1 MRLARALFPSVL
13 SGLVAVAAI
22 GLALSSPTRARA
34 YEQELSLGLEAGF
47 AHALG
52 PDLPGARFG
61 FHGSYGIDDT
71 WTLAAQLGYSFHPT
85 DAPLHVGEAA
95 LELLY
100 VIDVVRVVPYFGIG
114 ASYFGTLRDGEIG
127 GEGGAHIVGGGHYY
141 LSREWAVG
149 LDVRGHALFTAI
161 EDFPIFM
168 TATLRISWIH
178 AL

>member
-13 SGLVAVAAI
+13 TGLAAVAAV
-22 GLALSSPTRARA
+22 GVLLASPTRARA

-71 WTLAAQLGYSFHPT
+71 WTVAAQLGYSFHPT

-127 GEGGAHIVGGGHYY
+127 GEGGAHIVGGAHYY

-149 LDVRGHALFTAI
+149 LDVRHLRRVKALF
-161 EDFPIFM
+161 EFLKERVEP
-168 TATLRISWIH
+168 
-178 AL
+178 